1 MSTRR
6 TVPEAASSSRPSKP
20 IPPDG
25 SADALPAGLSAPARR
40 ALAGA
45 GVRTLDDLARGT
57 EADVLRLHGMGP
69 KAMGVLRQALADRE
83 LSFVEDGR

>member
-1 MSTRR
+1 MTTRR
-6 TVPEAASSSRPSKP
+6 TDPSKP
-20 IPPDG
+20 SSSDA

-45 GVRTLDDLARGT
+45 GIATLEDLASRT

-69 KAMGVLRQALADRE
+69 KAMGALRQALADRGR
-83 LSFVEDGR
+83 SFASGGR